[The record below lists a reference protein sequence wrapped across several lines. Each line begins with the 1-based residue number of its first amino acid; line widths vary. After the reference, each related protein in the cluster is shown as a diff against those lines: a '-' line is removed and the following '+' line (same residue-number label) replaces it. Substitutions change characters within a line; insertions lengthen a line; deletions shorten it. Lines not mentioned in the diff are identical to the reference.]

1 MTAPAL
7 RTRLAWTPAVVQRTV
22 RETSR
27 AARLV
32 LAVDGWRGHVAGQH
46 VDVRLTG
53 EDGYTAWRS
62 YSIASAPEDPLVAV
76 LVQRVDDGEV
86 SPYLVEDLQE
96 GDGLEVRGPVG
107 GHFVWRAALGGPVQL
122 VAGGSGVVPFLSM
135 LEHHRH
141 AGSDADVRLLYG
153 VRGPEDVLG
162 ADVLARADGR
172 VRVTYAWSRRG
183 PAGWSGPTGR
193 LDAALL
199 AEHVHG
205 PEASPQTFVCGPT
218 AFVETVAAELVGLG
232 HDSARIKTERFG
244 ATA

>member
-1 MTAPAL
+1 MSWA
-7 RTRLAWTPAVVQRTV
+7 RAVV
-22 RETSR
+22 R
-27 AARLV
+27 ATCPESPAAVRLV
-32 LAVDGWRGHVAGQH
+32 LEVDGWSGHVAGQH
-46 VDVRLTG
+46 VDVRLTA

-62 YSIASAPEDPLVAV
+62 YSIASAPEEALVSLV
-76 LVQRVDDGEV
+76 VQRVDAGEV
-86 SPYLVEDLQE
+86 SPYLISDVQE
-96 GDGLEVRGPVG
+96 GDVLEVRGPVG

-193 LDAALL
+193 LDAAVL

-205 PEASPQTFVCGPT
+205 PAASPQTFVCGPT
-218 AFVETVAAELVGLG
+218 AFVETVAAELVRLG
-232 HDSARIKTERFG
+232 HDPARIKTERFG